1 MMTSP
6 ARANALSTDCRSDAP
21 RRENDGVNLVK
32 GLRLEPSRVLK
43 EKRLLALLAGRS
55 EGETALQ
62 EVVRDAQLLG
72 SLELSGFAFTWEDVR
87 SAAPLPEIHA
97 LRRAHSLAP
106 LEAPLTVAGL
116 LAWHEALMGAGKG
129 WRRTERVRDGG
140 PPPAPAEFVLTR
152 LRLLEN
158 WLATDSGREL
168 RAAQAGA
175 LALARIVEVL
185 PFDDANGRV
194 SRLAVSHVMVRGGE
208 RPPILV
214 KGDAPRLV
222 AALQA
227 AFRLDT
233 EPLRAL
239 LDEASTRSLDVM
251 IRALEAPV

>member
-1 MMTSP
+1 MS
-6 ARANALSTDCRSDAP
+6 L
-21 RRENDGVNLVK
+21 VN
-32 GLRLEPSRVLK
+32 GLRLEPSRALK

-55 EGETALQ
+55 EGETALR

-72 SLELSGFAFTWEDVR
+72 SLELAGFSFTWEEVR
-87 SAAPLPEIHA
+87 SGTPAPEIRA
-97 LRRAHSLAP
+97 LRRAHA
-106 LEAPLTVAGL
+106 LEAPESPLTVPTL
-116 LAWHEALMGAGKG
+116 LAWHEALVGPGTG
-129 WRRTERVRDGG
+129 WRTNERAREGG
-140 PPPAPAEFVLTR
+140 PPPAPPAFVVSR
-152 LRLLEN
+152 LRLLED
-158 WLATDSGREL
+158 WLAMDSGREL

-194 SRLAVSHVMVRGGE
+194 SRLAVSHVMVRAGE

-214 KGDAPRLV
+214 KGDHPRLV

-233 EPLRAL
+233 EPLWRL
-239 LDEASTRSLDVM
+239 LDEASARSLDVM